1 MIRPALE
8 IILLVVGVVSVA
20 VAETPPVPPWES
32 ALGRDHPLA
41 GRIWEPATGKWMSSS
56 ALVARLA
63 GARFVLLGEKH
74 DNVDHHRL
82 QAWLLREL
90 IAAGRRPAVALE
102 MLAVDDDAAIARQRA
117 STPLDAAALARAVDW
132 ARSGWP
138 DFRLYEPIVSAALEA
153 GLPLVGANLS
163 RSTTQA
169 LRRGGLAALDHLSRA
184 RLGLDRPLPP
194 EASIALFTEI
204 RHGHC
209 DAIPDETVE
218 RMVDVQRAR
227 DAQMAEAL
235 VRAATR
241 DGAVLIAGAGH
252 TRVDRGVPWA
262 LAGHVPPP
270 SVVAVAFLEVRK
282 DVVDPAGYGRDGAAY
297 DAVWF
302 TPRVDDRDPCES
314 FPMPG
319 RRRPS

>member
-1 MIRPALE
+1 MTSQA
-8 IILLVVGVVSVA
+8 LVV
-20 VAETPPVPPWES
+20 
-32 ALGRDHPLA
+32 
-41 GRIWEPATGKWMSSS
+41 
-56 ALVARLA
+56 RLA
-63 GARFVLLGEKH
+63 AARFVLLGEKH
-74 DNVDHHRL
+74 DNIDHHRL

-90 IAAGRRPAVALE
+90 LAAGRRPAVAFE
-102 MLAVDDDAAIARQRA
+102 MLSVDDDALITRQRA
-117 STPLDAAALARAVDW
+117 STPLDAMALAQAVDW

-138 DFRLYEPIVSAALEA
+138 DFRFYEPIVRAALEA

-163 RSTTQA
+163 RSATQTV
-169 LRRGGLAALDHLSRA
+169 RRGGLAGLDPGVRA

-204 RHGHC
+204 RRGHC
-209 DAIPDETVE
+209 DAIPEETVE

-227 DAQMAEAL
+227 DAQMAESL
-235 VRAATR
+235 VRIATR

-252 TRVDRGVPWA
+252 ARSDRGVPWA
-262 LAGHVPPP
+262 LAAHAPTP
-270 SVVAVAFLEVRK
+270 SVLAVAFVEVRK
-282 DVVDPAGYGRDGAAY
+282 DVLDPAGHGRDAAAY